1 MIVALL
7 IDVFFSQA
15 HFYCVDFVEY
25 LNYQNVVL
33 SLLVTSNIIVLFR

>member
-25 LNYQNVVL
+25 LNYQNVL
-33 SLLVTSNIIVLFR
+33 SLLVTSNIIALFR